1 MLGDE
6 SCPGNQEPGGA
17 GISGQFLQF
26 WEAGAAQGRC
36 VVGPPLSAMANRAV
50 LGGTAGGPRA
60 EPMKGSA
67 HTCLLL
73 SCPLGFAAQPR
84 VVPSQRGSHH
94 AVLSLMSEGRD
105 LKSLCPIS
113 V

>member
-1 MLGDE
+1 
-6 SCPGNQEPGGA
+6 
-17 GISGQFLQF
+17 
-26 WEAGAAQGRC
+26 
-36 VVGPPLSAMANRAV
+36 
-50 LGGTAGGPRA
+50 
-60 EPMKGSA
+60 MKGSA